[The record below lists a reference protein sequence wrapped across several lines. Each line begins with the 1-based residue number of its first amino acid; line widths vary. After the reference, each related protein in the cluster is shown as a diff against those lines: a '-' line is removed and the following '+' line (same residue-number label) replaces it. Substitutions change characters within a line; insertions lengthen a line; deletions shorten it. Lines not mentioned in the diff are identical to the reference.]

1 MKNVI
6 GAEIEKTTGELIQ
19 LISSTRNEELN
30 EIPFEGSWSV
40 AQVGDHLL
48 KSYGLVEALSEGKVK
63 KTERLPGVEIEKVK
77 NIFLDFDAKYKSAE
91 TLLPTNEPIEKE
103 KLLSGLQKR
112 MSQIKEVIQ
121 TKDLTETCVGLPF
134 KGIGE
139 LTRMEWLYVILYHT
153 QRHIHQMKNILKSL
167 QKIVNKES

>member
-6 GAEIEKTTGELIQ
+6 NIKIEKTTDELIQ
-19 LISSTRNEELN
+19 LISSTNEDQFN

-48 KSYGLVEALSEGKVK
+48 KSYGLVEALSNGTLR
-63 KTERLPGVEIEKVK
+63 KTERLPGTEIEQVK
-77 NIFLDFDAKYKSAE
+77 KIFLDFNAKYKSAE
-91 TLLPTNEPIEKE
+91 GLLPTNERVEKE
-103 KLLSGLQKR
+103 KLLSALQKR
-112 MSQIKEVIQ
+112 IGEIKEVIQ

-139 LTRMEWLYVILYHT
+139 LTRIEWLYVILYHT
-153 QRHIHQMKNILKSL
+153 QRHIHQMKNILRTL
-167 QKIVNKES
+167 EPIVSVE